1 MKNRKLA
8 RMLVDLDYYSVVY
21 DEQPT
26 DEDMT
31 ILNDNRVPRKVTNNG
46 ISDND
51 LALMLQAEQTLHL
64 KSIKRMMIFF
74 VILAI
79 IGLCVGLFFG
89 FDIYIKY
96 NTICY

>member
-8 RMLVDLDYYSVVY
+8 RMLVDLDYYSIVY

-31 ILNDNRVPRKVTNNG
+31 ILNDNKIPRKVTDNG

-79 IGLCVGLFFG
+79 IGLCAGLYFLV
-89 FDIYIKY
+89 DMYIKF
-96 NTICY
+96 NTIYY